1 VGLIVIIIIKLRE
14 GKARGVGISSHL
26 QEISNPRVLSDM
38 GLAIPRPTRLGD
50 PRSKLVSDSEIILKL
65 LTLYPKGHVGSKLA
79 LQPSRSDAATLLL
92 PLPQHFEEYLKAQ
105 KKRNVRQIICYARKY
120 SAVLETGDATA
131 LMNLSSGAV
140 RRHAMEA
147 LTALSKYL
155 GLYDRWQQIHKRYS
169 LKWTSGDESVK
180 SLERFFNPN
189 LTLDNICAL
198 IGQMIAK
205 TPLQIANIIRFAC
218 LTGLRPREVI
228 ESVKLINRQ
237 ETLGTYYN
245 QDRKHLN
252 TLDFLISFYV
262 IPRKHTSL
270 L

>member
-65 LTLYPKGHVGSKLA
+65 LTLYPKGHVGLKLA
-79 LQPSRSDAATLLL
+79 LQPSR
-92 PLPQHFEEYLKAQ
+92 
-105 KKRNVRQIICYARKY
+105 
-120 SAVLETGDATA
+120 LETGDATA
-131 LMNLSSGAV
+131 LMNLSSGAI

-237 ETLGTYYN
+237 ETLGKYYN